1 MSNAAHTFMF
11 MFGGCCFSMRKLKAC
26 SSKNYFLFRGGAT
39 LGSDAQKHKLSVQTH
54 LPCAMS
60 TTTAKPIA
68 LIIDIEEANKGATC
82 PAYLEERLKVASPT
96 KTPETLAECMQ
107 KASALRA
114 VYLEAVKDRAARE
127 TQRAQEVASRKLRLA
142 ANRVERVQRKIDS
155 TFSHVKHV
163 KETTEAERQARMARK
178 AETTLAVAE
187 ARNTA
192 AAARLARQSEL
203 ANAEKDAST
212 KYMKHLESVV
222 SKSASQVKHA
232 AAVVAAQKEKERL
245 DIDEAAEKLEAR
257 LEKGAHTYNPMPPHS
272 LARLPRAHPISFC
285 LLACAAALVRST
297 RLSKDVGSPAEVKTS
312 PRHRVLN
319 ESKVTAET
327 RRRSLDA
334 AMAKAAEKR
343 SAFVQATQ
351 EKASAVGAK
360 AASVVA
366 KQQAKADGTDAHVAN
381 AKAQLYERLL
391 KAEVARLTFLKDKYQ
406 PKTSTG
412 VMLVIPTDDM
422 STPKAP
428 PSALVRRLT
437 TVGQTLVATSAARQ
451 LAALARR
458 DGRAAAAVN
467 KMSVSKARRAAALG
481 RVAHAI
487 ATTAMKKAMK
497 KARAAVVLTNAHVKR
512 AVPVAA
518 EKRRAA
524 AAADKRAATADALVA
539 AGLAA
544 TKASE
549 AAHARHADKTRA
561 RAKKGVLAV
570 RAAAVKSRR
579 DAADAADLVKASV
592 NGALRLRATAKRD
605 ELLAARVAL
614 AKKLTVAPHAKRV
627 MADADVEP
635 SSEC

>member
-1 MSNAAHTFMF
+1 MHTRAELE
-11 MFGGCCFSMRKLKAC
+11 SRDLK
-26 SSKNYFLFRGGAT
+26 N
-39 LGSDAQKHKLSVQTH
+39 AQKHKLSVQTH

-257 LEKGAHTYNPMPPHS
+257 LEK
-272 LARLPRAHPISFC
+272 
-285 LLACAAALVRST
+285 AALVRST